1 MSDSWHQRTLSLGWC
16 FATRTLTLTL
26 TLTLTRTRTRT
37 LTPTLTLTLN
47 PHSNLGQIVRNFEP
61 LLVAARADRHQ
72 MEFDRQMREEQAEEY
87 ARALA
92 EDQAR
97 CREIWRD
104 IARSRHATWPAAPS
118 PKP

>member
-1 MSDSWHQRTLSLGWC
+1 MLGSYRN
-16 FATRTLTLTL
+16 AEAHPKPSPKPKPNPKPR
-26 TLTLTRTRTRT
+26 
-37 LTPTLTLTLN
+37 PTLMQALGKMEGPDVLVDERVVAQ
-47 PHSNLGQIVRNFEP
+47 LGQIVRNFEP

-97 CREIWRD
+97 CREI
-104 IARSRHATWPAAPS
+104 
-118 PKP
+118 

>member
-1 MSDSWHQRTLSLGWC
+1 M
-16 FATRTLTLTL
+16 
-26 TLTLTRTRTRT
+26 
-37 LTPTLTLTLN
+37 
-47 PHSNLGQIVRNFEP
+47 
-61 LLVAARADRHQ
+61 VAARADRHQ

-104 IARSRHATWPAAPS
+104 IARSRRATWPVAPS